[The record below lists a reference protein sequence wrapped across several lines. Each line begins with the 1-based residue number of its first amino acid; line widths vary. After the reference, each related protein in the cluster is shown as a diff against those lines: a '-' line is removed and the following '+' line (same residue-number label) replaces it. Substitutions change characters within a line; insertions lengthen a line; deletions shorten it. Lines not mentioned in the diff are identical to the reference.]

1 MKKRELI
8 KIAINIPKPLKIRI
22 EEYSDNVGLNQT
34 STILLLLKQS
44 LDNNDII
51 QNLASKKQREKSKVA
66 ILDNSNT

>member
-51 QNLASKKQREKSKVA
+51 QNLASKKQRQKSKVA